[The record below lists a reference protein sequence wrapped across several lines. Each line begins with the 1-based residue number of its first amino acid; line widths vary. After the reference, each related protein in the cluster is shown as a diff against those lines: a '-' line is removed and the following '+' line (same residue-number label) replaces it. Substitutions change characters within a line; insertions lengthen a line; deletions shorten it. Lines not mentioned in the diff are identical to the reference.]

1 MPKRRK
7 RRKLGS
13 IIAVLSFAFI
23 ILIAVFGLRPGGL
36 FATIPGP
43 EGPYIEFY
51 GVKASDGIQINE
63 AEDSLFIGVGELKKV
78 SEASPGDFIAKHVIS
93 SDPLDETGYFWFR
106 PDPKNPVIFAGFHGL
121 TTFTTGINLEI
132 RMRRPSIDELTKKG
146 DPSGMGLLREIE
158 WFSFDIPEKETSTEK
173 QWKHYVC
180 YLVPVDF
187 VLEFNIRPND
197 KGSWGAFK
205 LVDLWFVLD
214 TNVWYN
220 AYTKQQMEDLTNYE
234 PPEGSQLTAYS
245 YRGGF
250 PIWAWVGGWDPF
262 VISDDEGEQWKE
274 SELQDVWDE
283 LQEYLQLYPS
293 MEGTEVTLYTEPEYK
308 HIPLY
313 SKDILQDKEA
323 LKNRLGQQIPNL
335 PDPRF
340 ATTVFFPISLVKFGA
355 LKRWGGWGP
364 WYWEAYYYPTAYLR
378 VRALYAVWGEWV
390 YLWTSQEAEDW
401 DYHWRNRSG
410 SIIVRKSLWDQF
422 IGSLSEALSGFFS
435 NPFNLFIITL
445 ILLAVILVVL
455 AIFAPGVLAAISAI
469 GSRTAQ
475 AIKPKH
481 KRKKRPG

>member
-1 MPKRRK
+1 MAIFV
-7 RRKLGS
+7 S
-13 IIAVLSFAFI
+13 
-23 ILIAVFGLRPGGL
+23 RPNNL
-36 FATIPGP
+36 FAIVPGP
-43 EGPYIEFY
+43 EGPYIELY
-51 GVKASDGIQINE
+51 GVKASDGLEING
-63 AEDSLFIGVGELKKV
+63 AEDSLFVGVGELKKV
-78 SEASPGDFIAKHVIS
+78 SEARPGSFIAKHVIN
-93 SDPLDETGYFWFR
+93 SDPLDETGYFWIR

-121 TTFTTGINLEI
+121 TTFTSGINLEV
-132 RMRRPSIDELTKKG
+132 RMRRPSIDELTRKG
-146 DPSGMGLLREIE
+146 DPSGMGLLKEIE
-158 WFSFDIPEKETSTEK
+158 WFSYDIVEKDTSTEK

-180 YLVPVDF
+180 YLVPVDY

-220 AYTKQQMEDLTNYE
+220 AFTKQQMEDLTNYE
-234 PPEGSQLTAYS
+234 PPEGSQVTAYS

-293 MEGTEVTLYTEPEYK
+293 MEGTEVSLYTEPEYK

-313 SKDILQDKEA
+313 SKDILQDENA
-323 LKNRLGQQIPNL
+323 LENRLGQDIPNL

-364 WYWEAYYYPTAYLR
+364 WYWEKYYYPTAYLR
-378 VRALYAVWGEWV
+378 VRALYAIWGEWV

-401 DYHWRNRSG
+401 NYRWENRSG
-410 SIIVRKSLWDQF
+410 IIQIFRSLWDQF
-422 IGSLSEALSGFFS
+422 MGVLAGIFN

-445 ILLAVILVVL
+445 IIIAIILVILAV
-455 AIFAPGVLAAISAI
+455 FAPGVLAMVSAL
-469 GSRTAQ
+469 GKRTAQ
-475 AIKPKH
+475 AIRPKK

>member
-1 MPKRRK
+1 MSKRRK
-7 RRKLGS
+7 RRKSSS
-13 IIAVLSFAFI
+13 IIAVLLLAFI
-23 ILIAVFGLRPGGL
+23 ILIAVFGLRPREL
-36 FATIPGP
+36 FATVPGP
-43 EGPYIEFY
+43 EGPYIELY
-51 GVKASDGIQINE
+51 GVKASDGIQIYD
-63 AEDSLFIGVGELKKV
+63 AYDSLFIGVGELKKV
-78 SEASPGDFIAKHVIS
+78 SEASPGDFIAKHVI
-93 SDPLDETGYFWFR
+93 DEEALDETGYFWLR
-106 PDPKNPVIFAGFHGL
+106 PDAKNPVIFAGFHE
-121 TTFTTGINLEI
+121 TTVFTTGINLEV
-132 RMRRPSIDELTKKG
+132 RMRRPSIDELTRKG

-158 WFSFDIPEKETSTEK
+158 WFSFDIVEKETSTEK

-220 AYTKQQMEDLTNYE
+220 AFTEQQMEDLTNYE
-234 PPEGSQLTAYS
+234 PPEGSQVTAYS

-262 VISDDEGEQWKE
+262 VISDDEGEEWKE

-283 LQEYLQLYPS
+283 LEEYLQLYPS
-293 MEGTEVTLYTEPEYK
+293 MEGTEVSLYTEPEYK

-323 LKNRLGQQIPNL
+323 LENRLGQEIPNL

-378 VRALYAVWGEWV
+378 IRALYAVWGEWV

-401 DYHWRNRSG
+401 DYRWENRSG
-410 SIIVRKSLWDQF
+410 LIQIFRSLWDQF
-422 IGSLSEALSGFFS
+422 VSAITGWLS
-435 NPFNLFIITL
+435 NPFNFFLIIL
-445 ILLAVILVVL
+445 IILVVILVVL
-455 AIFAPGVLAAISAI
+455 AVFAPGVLAAVSAV
-469 GSRTAQ
+469 GSRAAE
-475 AIKPKH
+475 AIKLKGR
-481 KRKKRPG
+481 RKKKRRPG